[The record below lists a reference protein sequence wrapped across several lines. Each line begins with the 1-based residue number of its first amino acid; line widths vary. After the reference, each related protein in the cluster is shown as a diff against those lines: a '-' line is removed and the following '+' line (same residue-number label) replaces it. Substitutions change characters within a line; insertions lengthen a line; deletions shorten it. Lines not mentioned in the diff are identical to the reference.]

1 MSRRNFLKSSIPAG
15 FMIPSSINGIGL
27 RAYDAG
33 HQFLNN
39 LLLPGGENDRVL
51 VIVQLNGGNDG
62 LNTVIP
68 VEYFSKYVNARKNIY
83 IEEAKSLK
91 LSGVSK
97 IGLHPSM
104 TGLQQLYNDGKL
116 HIVQSVGYPQP
127 NFSHFRATDIW
138 MGASDSNQVLNTGW
152 IGRYLDEI
160 FPGFPSEYPNATMSD
175 PLAIQ
180 IGSVTSL
187 ALQGPT
193 QPMGLSIS
201 NPASFYNFVNNIA
214 DLAPKTNA
222 GKELSYIRELSRQ
235 TQKYGEVIKVANS
248 KVSTQNV
255 YPTSNNLADQLK
267 IVARLIKGGLK
278 TKIYMVNFGG
288 FDTHSS
294 QTNSGDSSSGKHA
307 TLLSTVSSAIKAFQ
321 DDLGFLGIEDRV
333 MGMTFSE
340 FGRRIL
346 GNNSLGTD
354 HGSAAPLFI
363 FGKSVQSGVSG
374 TTPLIPDNLTVNDNL
389 PYQYDFRSVYATLL
403 SNWLCVNST
412 VLNQVMLKDF
422 QQLPLTKPG
431 TCSVVTSINSQQNPD
446 SDQRQLI
453 HLYPNPFHR
462 TLTIEF
468 NTSGG
473 HTLLQVIDGS
483 GKLLNTIFD
492 REYSPGKFR
501 VDFNGGHLPAG
512 VYYVRFQ
519 NQVFQQ
525 VKSVLKV

>member
-15 FMIPSSINGIGL
+15 FMIPSFLNGVGI
-27 RAYDAG
+27 RAYDTG

-39 LLLPGGENDRVL
+39 LLLPAGENDRVL

-62 LNTVIP
+62 LNTIIP
-68 VEYFSKYVNARKNIY
+68 LEYFSKYVNARKNIY

-91 LSGVSK
+91 LSGVTK

-152 IGRYLDEI
+152 VGRYLDET
-160 FPGFPSEYPNATMSD
+160 FPGFPSAYPSANMPD

-201 NPASFYNFVNNIA
+201 NPSSFYNFVNNIS
-214 DLAPKTNA
+214 DPVPKTNA
-222 GKELSYIRELSRQ
+222 GKELSFIRELSRQ
-235 TQKYGEVIKVANS
+235 TQKYGEVIKGANT
-248 KVSTQNV
+248 KVTLQNP
-255 YPTSNNLADQLK
+255 YPSGNSLADQLK

-294 QTNSGDSSSGKHA
+294 QTNTGDSSTGKHA
-307 TLLSTVSSAIKAFQ
+307 TLLSTVSAAIKAFQ
-321 DDLGFLGIEDRV
+321 DDLVFLGIEDRV
-333 MGMTFSE
+333 LGMTFSE

-354 HGSAAPLFI
+354 HGAAAPLFI
-363 FGKSVQSGVSG
+363 FGKNVKAGITGS
-374 TTPLIPDNLTVNDNL
+374 TPLIPDNVTVNDNV

-403 SNWLCVNST
+403 SNWLCVNTT

-422 QQLPLTKPG
+422 QQLSITKPG
-431 TCSVVTSINSQQNPD
+431 TCNVVTSTNSFQNPAV
-446 SDQRQLI
+446 DQRQLI
-453 HLYPNPFHR
+453 QLYPNPFHKV
-462 TLTIEF
+462 LTIEF
-468 NTSGG
+468 NTLGG

-483 GKLLNTIFD
+483 GKLLATIFD
-492 REYSPGKFR
+492 RDYSPGKFR
-501 VDFNGGHLPAG
+501 VDFDGGHLPAG
-512 VYYVRFQ
+512 IYYVRFQ

-525 VKSVLKV
+525 VRSIVKV